1 MPSEDFID
9 SLQIF
14 SDTYKINLWL
24 HVSRSYVE
32 KFTLPFAGWLRSA
45 SIDLRTGAMTGRGES
60 AGAISSPLIV
70 AIQDDQMTP
79 TIRNPDM

>member
-60 AGAISSPLIV
+60 AGGQFVLH
-70 AIQDDQMTP
+70 
-79 TIRNPDM
+79 